1 MDTSLGDNVQDVMTH
16 LRQLW
21 SSSRVYR
28 AILVVALVYT
38 GLRLI
43 VHGAYLG
50 MMLYPGSELMGGM
63 PEWTGSEGEP
73 MVPPDLQIYLDAA
86 RHFQQ
91 RQDLYLK
98 GSLAR
103 LEDHYPYAPPF
114 ALAFVPFLWLSPV
127 AVSIVHSLLHIA
139 AYVLLFV
146 SWGCIFSKLGFDRAG
161 EVLALSTP
169 LWLVFSAFWG
179 DMGYLNIYLIMTLL
193 GTLYIEA
200 VITERLG
207 RSLVLLSAIL
217 QIKPHWAFATAV
229 PLLLR
234 RYRYFFKLLAMALL
248 SYLIIAG
255 MTALI
260 AGPNYTVRQYTD
272 YIAFLSRLSR
282 DFPWR
287 GPDSGFL
294 GYNHSI
300 KQVVFYALGRTSGT
314 AIAATLI
321 KILLLTPLGMIAWRL
336 TVRSCNIPSW
346 RTPQL
351 ALDLAFA
358 LYLGAFIWLDM
369 VWEASLAIAI
379 FVYLLTTL
387 KQPWAR
393 ILTWV
398 VFLPYA
404 LIDAWQLLSLGLFG
418 MDVIAPGPYVLTD
431 PSIYIPMIM
440 ILILTF
446 YALLIRRVWKATPM
460 VSLARA

>member
-1 MDTSLGDNVQDVMTH
+1 
-16 LRQLW
+16 
-21 SSSRVYR
+21 VYR
-28 AILVVALVYT
+28 AILIVALAYAV
-38 GLRLI
+38 LRLI

-50 MMLYPGSELMGGM
+50 MMLYPGSELMGDM

-114 ALAFVPFLWLSPV
+114 ALAFTPFLWLSPV

-139 AYVLLFV
+139 AYGLLFV
-146 SWGCIFSKLGFDRAG
+146 SWGRIFYRLGFDRAG
-161 EVLALSTP
+161 ELLAWTTP
-169 LWLVFSAFWG
+169 VWLVFSAFWS

-229 PLLLR
+229 PFLLR
-234 RYRYFFKLLAMALL
+234 RYRYFFKLLGLAVL
-248 SYLIIAG
+248 SYLVIIG

-260 AGPNYTVRQYTD
+260 AGPTYTVHQYRD
-272 YIAFLSRLSR
+272 YVAFLSRLSR

-287 GPDSGFL
+287 GPESGFL

-300 KQVVFYALGRTSGT
+300 KQVVFYALGRTPGT
-314 AIAATLI
+314 ALAATLI
-321 KILLLTPLGMIAWRL
+321 KLLLLTPLGIIAWRSMN
-336 TVRSCNIPSW
+336 RSRTRSVPSW
-346 RTPQL
+346 HTPQL

-379 FVYLLTTL
+379 FVYLLATL

-393 ILTWV
+393 ILTWG

-404 LIDAWQLLSLGLFG
+404 LIDAWQLLSLGVFG

-431 PSIYIPMIM
+431 PSIYIPMVM
-440 ILILTF
+440 IVILVF
-446 YALLIRRVWKATPM
+446 YASLTRRLL
-460 VSLARA
+460 VSVKLPSESRIC